1 MEFFLFGF
9 SLASFHGKYS
19 GFAGID
25 VIVKSNGDE
34 AWQKVKCPTSITK
47 KKEKK
52 RKVMDVFDAT
62 LTTILWATLTLRT
75 DNTSESMPALSCVL
89 KSVRSTGMEK
99 YTPGGLL

>member
-1 MEFFLFGF
+1 M
-9 SLASFHGKYS
+9 A
-19 GFAGID
+19 
-25 VIVKSNGDE
+25 KSQMPNLYN
-34 AWQKVKCPTSITK
+34 K

-52 RKVMDVFDAT
+52 RKVLDVFDAT

-75 DNTSESMPALSCVL
+75 DNTSETMPALSCVL